1 MEHYKTSKLVNDL
14 TVSKFVTKK
23 WNEVNDLSNS
33 QYPVNKNMRLKANFM
48 LITLSIDHV
57 AAAANENDKAQKNV
71 GFKNNAPFRPRI
83 SQIDSVLIDNAED
96 LGIVMPMYNL
106 LEYSQKCS
114 MTSGSLWN
122 YYRDEMYDV
131 EDNVLDSKSF
141 KHETKKVGKT

>member
-1 MEHYKTSKLVNDL
+1 
-14 TVSKFVTKK
+14 
-23 WNEVNDLSNS
+23 
-33 QYPVNKNMRLKANFM
+33 MRLKANFM

-83 SQIDSVLIDNAED
+83 SQIDSVLIDNPED